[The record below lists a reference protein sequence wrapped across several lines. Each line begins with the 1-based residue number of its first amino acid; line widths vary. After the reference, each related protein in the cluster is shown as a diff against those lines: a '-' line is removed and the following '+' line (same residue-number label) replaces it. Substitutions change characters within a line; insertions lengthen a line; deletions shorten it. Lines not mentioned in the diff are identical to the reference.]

1 MTPSGR
7 LKFLRNTDWRTMT
20 LEIGIVFVGIL
31 TALQVD
37 DWREERDYFA
47 AETRYLARLSEDL
60 DASIASSGDL
70 LSFMEANYRGV
81 RHVSESFTAGEIL
94 NDDSKLFEYGLIYV
108 GHLPSV
114 PIHRSAYDEMVGS
127 GMFARLSS
135 EKLKRVIAEL
145 YATQDLVERN
155 FSWWREDVMRLSDRL
170 VSQVI
175 YYSEDEQVTTNG
187 LLLNEPLRRIEFDF
201 DKLRQDPVIR
211 NQFYWATDTHS
222 DWVSWTSTLLELAE
236 EARTE
241 LKVVIAKREN

>member
-1 MTPSGR
+1 
-7 LKFLRNTDWRTMT
+7 MT
-20 LEIGIVFVGIL
+20 LELGIVFVGIL
-31 TALQVD
+31 AALQVD

-47 AETRYLARLSEDL
+47 AETRYLTRLSEDL
-60 DASIASSGDL
+60 DASIASSGEL
-70 LSFMEANYRGV
+70 LSFMQANYRGV
-81 RHVSESFTAGEIL
+81 RHVSESFIAGEIL
-94 NDDSKLFEYGLIYV
+94 GDDSRLFEYGLIYV

-155 FSWWREDVMRLSDRL
+155 FSWWRESVGRLSERL
-170 VSQVI
+170 AAQVI
-175 YYSEDEQVTTNG
+175 YYSEGEQVSTNS

-201 DKLRQDPVIR
+201 DRLGQDRVIR

-222 DWVSWTSTLLELAE
+222 DWVSWTSTLLKLAE
-236 EARTE
+236 DARAE
-241 LKVVIAKREN
+241 LRAVIEKRES